1 MRKLIEEI
9 FSPLG
14 EIRRVIF
21 KELIRQVPEGFL
33 VVVLLALV
41 TLLVAAVLE
50 LTQWVLREGTRGRN
64 SVSYIVVPL
73 LLRILGIGALVSSCV
88 AVLSEMIRR
97 QPP

>member
-1 MRKLIEEI
+1 MRKLLEEI

-21 KELIRQVPEGFL
+21 KELIRQIPEGFL

-41 TLLVAAVLE
+41 TLVVAAVWE

-64 SVSYIVVPL
+64 PVPYLVVPL
-73 LLRILGIGALVSSCV
+73 LLRILGIGALVSFCV
-88 AVLSEMIRR
+88 AVLSEMIRW
-97 QPP
+97 PAP